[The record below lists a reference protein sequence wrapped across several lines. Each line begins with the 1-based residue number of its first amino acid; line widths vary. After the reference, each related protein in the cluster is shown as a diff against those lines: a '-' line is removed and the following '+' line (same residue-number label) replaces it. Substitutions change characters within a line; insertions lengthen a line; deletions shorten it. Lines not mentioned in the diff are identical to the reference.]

1 MRYAV
6 PVSGGVLTA
15 GDNICDHQVENRL
28 LSEDSGPPAFL
39 WYGARFTY
47 SSSNGLRP
55 VIDISSVLIV
65 VVIVGMLRMV
75 IRSL

>member
-28 LSEDSGPPAFL
+28 LSEDSGPLPS
-39 WYGARFTY
+39 YGMALD
-47 SSSNGLRP
+47 SLIAQAMGLG
-55 VIDISSVLIV
+55 L
-65 VVIVGMLRMV
+65 
-75 IRSL
+75 